1 MTLFRLDASIFPSQ
15 SISREL
21 ADIIDGEWTTAHPG
35 EEVIRRSIGSNPISA
50 TTWADA
56 VVGQQLPPD
65 ARSAEQQAAVELAA
79 VLADELIAA
88 DELLFAIPLYNY
100 GVSQHIKTWFDVV
113 YTDPRI
119 TEQGPALMDRAAVL
133 VTVSGGNYS
142 PGTPKEGWD
151 HSTAWLQRILVDIF
165 GLDLT
170 TVDRRFTLVG
180 VNPALDQF
188 KEIADEMRV
197 DAVRQAEIEG
207 VKFAQ
212 RRGSIAA

>member
-1 MTLFRLDASIFPSQ
+1 MTLFRLDASIFPGQ
-15 SISREL
+15 SVSREL
-21 ADIIDGEWTTAHPG
+21 ADIIEGEWTTAHPG

-65 ARSAEQQAAVELAA
+65 ARSTEQQAAVELAA
-79 VLADELIAA
+79 ALADELIAA
-88 DELLFAIPLYNY
+88 DALLFAIPLYNY
-100 GVSQHIKTWFDVV
+100 GVSQHIKTWFDVL

-119 TEQGPALMDRAAVL
+119 TEGGPALLDRPAIL

-188 KEIADEMRV
+188 KDIADDLRV
-197 DAVRQAEIEG
+197 EAVRQAELEG
-207 VKFAQ
+207 RKLAQ
-212 RRGSIAA
+212 RGVTIAA

>member
-1 MTLFRLDASIFPSQ
+1 MTLFRLDASIFPNQ
-15 SISREL
+15 SVSREL
-21 ADIIDGEWTTAHPG
+21 ADIIEGEWATAHPG
-35 EEVIRRSIGSNPISA
+35 EQVVRRSIGSNPISA

-65 ARSAEQQAAVELAA
+65 ARSTEQQAAVELAA

-100 GVSQHIKTWFDVV
+100 GVSQHIKTWFDVL

-119 TEQGPALMDRAAVL
+119 TERGPAVADRAAIL

-188 KEIADEMRV
+188 KDIADDLRV
-197 DAVRQAEIEG
+197 EAVRQAELEG
-207 VKFAQ
+207 RKLAQ
-212 RRGSIAA
+212 RSVTIAA

>member
-15 SISREL
+15 SVGREL
-21 ADIIDGEWTTAHPG
+21 ADIIEGEWITAHPG

>member
-15 SISREL
+15 SVSREL
-21 ADIIDGEWTTAHPG
+21 ADIIEGEWTTAHPG
-35 EEVIRRSIGSNPISA
+35 EQVIRRPIGSNPISA
-50 TTWADA
+50 NVWADA
-56 VVGQQLPPD
+56 VVGQQLPPE
-65 ARSAEQQAAVELAA
+65 ARSTEQQAAVKLAA

-88 DELLFAIPLYNY
+88 DALLFAIPLYNY
-100 GVSQHIKTWFDVV
+100 GVSQHIKTWFDLV

-119 TEQGPALMDRAAVL
+119 TEGGPALLDLPAIL
-133 VTVSGGNYS
+133 VTVSGGNYA

-151 HSTAWLQRILVDIF
+151 HSTAWLQRILVDVF

-188 KEIADEMRV
+188 KDIADELRV
-197 DAVRQAEIEG
+197 QAVRQAELEG
-207 VKFAQ
+207 LKFAQ
-212 RRGSIAA
+212 HGVTKAA

>member
-1 MTLFRLDASIFPSQ
+1 MTLFRLDASIFPGQ

-21 ADIIDGEWTTAHPG
+21 ADIIEGEWTTAHPG

-65 ARSAEQQAAVELAA
+65 ARSANQQAAVELAA

-100 GVSQHIKTWFDVV
+100 GVSEHIKTWFDVV

-119 TEQGPALMDRAAVL
+119 TEGGPALMDRTAIL
-133 VTVSGGNYS
+133 VTVSGGNYG

-151 HSTAWLQRILVDIF
+151 HSTAWLQRILADVF

-170 TVDRRFTLVG
+170 IVDRRFTLVG

-188 KEIADEMRV
+188 KEIAEELRV
-197 DAVRQAEIEG
+197 EAVRQAEREG
-207 VKFAQ
+207 LRFAQ
-212 RRGSIAA
+212 SRGSIAA

>member
-15 SISREL
+15 SVSREL
-21 ADIIDGEWTTAHPG
+21 ADIIEGEWTTEHPG

-65 ARSAEQQAAVELAA
+65 ARTAEQQAAVDLAA

-100 GVSQHIKTWFDVV
+100 GVSQHIKTWFDVI

-119 TEQGPALMDRAAVL
+119 TEGGPELLDRPAIL

-151 HSTAWLQRILVDIF
+151 HSTAWLQRILGDIF
-165 GLDLT
+165 GLDVT

-188 KEIADEMRV
+188 KDIADELRV
-197 DAVRQAEIEG
+197 EAVRQAELEG
-207 VKFAQ
+207 LKFAQ
-212 RRGSIAA
+212 RRGRIAA

>member
-1 MTLFRLDASIFPSQ
+1 MTLFRLDASIFPNQ

-21 ADIIDGEWTTAHPG
+21 ADIIEGEWTTTHPG
-35 EEVIRRSIGSNPISA
+35 EEVIRRSIGSNPIPA

-56 VVGQQLPPD
+56 VVGQQLPPE
-65 ARSAEQQAAVELAA
+65 ARTPEQQAAVDLAA
-79 VLADELIAA
+79 TLADELIAA
-88 DELLFAIPLYNY
+88 DELVFAIPLYNY
-100 GVSQHIKTWFDVV
+100 GVSEHIKTWFDVI

-119 TEQGPALMDRAAVL
+119 TEGGPELLDRPAVL
-133 VTVSGGNYS
+133 VTVSGGNYG

-170 TVDRRFTLVG
+170 TVERRFTLVG

-188 KEIADEMRV
+188 KDIADELRV
-197 DAVRQAEIEG
+197 EAVRQAELEG
-207 VKFAQ
+207 LKFAQ
-212 RRGSIAA
+212 RRGSLAA

>member
-15 SISREL
+15 SVSREL
-21 ADIIDGEWTTAHPG
+21 ADIIEGEWSTAHPG
-35 EEVIRRSIGSNPISA
+35 EQVIRRPIGSNPIAA
-50 TTWADA
+50 TVWADA
-56 VVGQQLPPD
+56 VVGQQLPPE
-65 ARSAEQQAAVELAA
+65 ARSVEQQAAVKLAA

-88 DELLFAIPLYNY
+88 DALLFAIPLYNY
-100 GVSQHIKTWFDVV
+100 GVSQHIKTWFDVL

-119 TEQGPALMDRAAVL
+119 TEGGPALLDLPAIL
-133 VTVSGGNYS
+133 VTVSGGNYA

-188 KEIADEMRV
+188 KDIADELRV
-197 DAVRQAEIEG
+197 QAVRQAEVEG
-207 VKFAQ
+207 LKFAKH
-212 RRGSIAA
+212 GVTKAA

>member
-15 SISREL
+15 SVSREL
-21 ADIIDGEWTTAHPG
+21 ADIIEGEWSTAHPG
-35 EEVIRRSIGSNPISA
+35 EQVIRRPIGSNPIAA
-50 TTWADA
+50 TVWADA
-56 VVGQQLPPD
+56 VVGQQLPPE
-65 ARSAEQQAAVELAA
+65 ARSVEQQAAVKLAA

-88 DELLFAIPLYNY
+88 DALLFAIPLYNY
-100 GVSQHIKTWFDVV
+100 GVSQHIKTWFDVL

-119 TEQGPALMDRAAVL
+119 TEGGPALLDLPAIL
-133 VTVSGGNYS
+133 VTVSGGNYA

-188 KEIADEMRV
+188 KDIADELRV
-197 DAVRQAEIEG
+197 QAVRQAELEG
-207 VKFAQ
+207 LKFAQ
-212 RRGSIAA
+212 HGVTKAA

>member
-15 SISREL
+15 SVSREL
-21 ADIIDGEWTTAHPG
+21 ADIIEGEWTTAHPG
-35 EEVIRRSIGSNPISA
+35 EQVIRRPIGSNPISA
-50 TTWADA
+50 NVWADA
-56 VVGQQLPPD
+56 VVGQQLPPE
-65 ARSAEQQAAVELAA
+65 ARSTEQQAAVKLAA

-88 DELLFAIPLYNY
+88 DALLFAIPLYNY
-100 GVSQHIKTWFDVV
+100 GVSQHIKTWFDLV

-119 TEQGPALMDRAAVL
+119 TEGGPALLDLPAIL
-133 VTVSGGNYS
+133 VTVSGGNYA

-188 KEIADEMRV
+188 KDIADELRV
-197 DAVRQAEIEG
+197 QAVRQAELEG
-207 VKFAQ
+207 LKFAQ
-212 RRGSIAA
+212 HGVTKAA

>member
-1 MTLFRLDASIFPSQ
+1 
-15 SISREL
+15 
-21 ADIIDGEWTTAHPG
+21 
-35 EEVIRRSIGSNPISA
+35 
-50 TTWADA
+50 
-56 VVGQQLPPD
+56 
-65 ARSAEQQAAVELAA
+65 
-79 VLADELIAA
+79 
-88 DELLFAIPLYNY
+88 
-100 GVSQHIKTWFDVV
+100 
-113 YTDPRI
+113 
-119 TEQGPALMDRAAVL
+119 
-133 VTVSGGNYS
+133 VSGGNYS